1 MKKIAYIL
9 TLMALLVSCSEKE
22 DNSPS
27 FADKDRLETL
37 IDTSIEKIK
46 EFRDEYGTYILY
58 NFDKNLDFAYQFEQA
73 TSWSGAT
80 LKNIDG
86 SEAEAAVDMLYA
98 DVFSCYSKDYKTKYF
113 PRKLLLVDDIAT
125 GSELG
130 LSQPVSGHHTAVA
143 NLNSVTFA
151 KMGKENVEKAIA
163 NAAVM
168 EENTAEMHRA
178 LLADYLVKAR
188 GEYPVGEQFFT
199 FCNATYSS
207 LMNSSRKTA
216 AQLVADDPMFFYQR
230 GYFFPEDEESTYFP
244 SAEEDLLAYICN
256 MITMDK
262 ETADRILN
270 IPAMANKMHVLTVQ
284 LKEMGVDVM
293 NINANTE
300 QFLLMKYVQ
309 PAVIYTNNVVT
320 DNPQASLHVT
330 IMRGSHDLD
339 RLVVS
344 VNGKEFTTVDLTP
357 YTKLRNSF
365 DVDIDGLVPGP
376 NAVDLA
382 LYEKGFDKVAQIY
395 STGISYATLD
405 QVEGFT
411 IKCSADHDGDMSRKI
426 KFSYGSDEVLHPDGR
441 DIEENALLTTI
452 AFEKHGWLDRYYE
465 EHDADYRGW
474 KIYKDEQTG
483 LVTTIKE
490 LQRGFNETFTALIYK
505 DICTYS
511 FSYNTDGEL
520 EKVVYAAYGA
530 EPKVIVDNVVYAG
543 GRLMHYNYKGV
554 PYEVKYAN
562 VSGVSTRVDIL
573 DEKMSGSCFG
583 FTATETLNPYYM
595 PELPAVI
602 PGYVAEIPLQLL
614 YSQYLFNSIEGKWSY
629 GWKKDIEDKVNS
641 ATITADGVTWQY
653 IFKLK

>member
-1 MKKIAYIL
+1 
-9 TLMALLVSCSEKE
+9 MALLVSCSEKE

-130 LSQPVSGHHTAVA
+130 LSLPVSGHHTAVA

-168 EENTAEMHRA
+168 EGNTAEMHRA

-376 NAVDLA
+376 NAVDLS
-382 LYEKGFDKVAQIY
+382 LYEKEFDKVAQVY

-405 QVEGFT
+405 KVEGFT
-411 IKCSADHDGDMSRKI
+411 IKCSADTKPSEMSRKI
-426 KFSYGSDEVLHPDGR
+426 KFEYGSDQAMHPDGKDYER
-441 DIEENALLTTI
+441 NPLLTTI
-452 AFEKHGWLDRYYE
+452 AFEKHGWMKSWTE
-465 EHDADYRGW
+465 EVEGEYRGW
-474 KIYKDEQTG
+474 KLYKDEETG
-483 LVTTIKE
+483 LITTIKE
-490 LQRGFNETFTALIYK
+490 MVRGFNELYIPFYSDVCSYTFT
-505 DICTYS
+505 
-511 FSYNTDGEL
+511 YNSEKEL
-520 EKVVYAAYGA
+520 EKVVYTPLGG
-530 EPKVIVDNVVYAG
+530 EPETIVDNVVYVN
-543 GRLMHYNYKGV
+543 GRIARYNYKGQ
-554 PYEVKYAN
+554 PYEAKYAN
-562 VSGVSTRVDIL
+562 VGGVSTRVDIL
-573 DEKMSGSCFG
+573 DGQMTGKCFG

-602 PGYVAEIPLQLL
+602 PGTISEIPLQLL
-614 YSQYLFNSIEGKWSY
+614 YSQYLFNSVDGLWNDGWQKNIEEKT
-629 GWKKDIEDKVNS
+629 NT
-641 ATITADGVTWQY
+641 ATVTIDGVTWQY